1 MDEASKVTLHK
12 PHHQP
17 AQSYLEE
24 KIVWTEGTDPSYPYQ
39 AKLNGAKLLIRV
51 NDFPDENLYT
61 LVIDDLAV
69 AGFDDWPGQWIRPGQ
84 TKLADPEISVF
95 LPVYNEQD
103 NIAQLNLSLTD
114 ALERLG
120 RSYEVIYI
128 DDGSTDNSLA
138 KLREIAAR
146 DTRVRVVS
154 LRRNYGQTS
163 AMSAGIDHA
172 RGQILIPMDA
182 DLQNDPADISRLLE
196 KLDEGY
202 DVVSGWRK
210 NRKDRWLTRQ
220 LPSRLANRLVAKLS
234 GVDLH
239 DFGCSLKV
247 YRRDAL
253 TGVKLYGEMH
263 RFIPIYAGWAGARV
277 TEIPVT
283 HHARTAGESKY
294 GLSRTIKVLFDLI
307 TIKFLSSYLT
317 KPLYLFGTAGL
328 VCLVISLFS
337 FAFALYYRIVEG
349 VHLNRMP
356 LATLSMIMF
365 AMGVQFIFMGLLA
378 EMIVRTYHESQDK
391 PTYLVRERINIEDDS
406 DS

>member
-1 MDEASKVTLHK
+1 MKEYLKPVSGQSAAASPPV
-12 PHHQP
+12 
-17 AQSYLEE
+17 
-24 KIVWTEGTDPSYPYQ
+24 
-39 AKLNGAKLLIRV
+39 
-51 NDFPDENLYT
+51 
-61 LVIDDLAV
+61 
-69 AGFDDWPGQWIRPGQ
+69 
-84 TKLADPEISVF
+84 EISVF

-103 NIAQLNLSLTD
+103 NIEELNVRLTKALD
-114 ALERLG
+114 ALG
-120 RSYEVIYI
+120 RTYEVIFV
-128 DDGSTDNSLA
+128 DDGSTDQSLA
-138 KLREIAAR
+138 RLREVVASNP
-146 DTRVRVVS
+146 RVRIVS
-154 LRRNYGQTS
+154 LRRNYGQTA

-182 DLQNDPADISRLLE
+182 DLQNDPADIVRLLE

-210 NRKDRWLTRQ
+210 ERKDQWLTRR
-220 LPSRLANRLVAKLS
+220 LPSNIANRLVARLS
-234 GVDLH
+234 GVELH
-239 DFGCSLKV
+239 DFGCSLKA

-253 TGVKLYGEMH
+253 TDVKLYGEMH

-283 HHARTAGESKY
+283 HHPRLAGTSKY
-294 GLSRTIKVLFDLI
+294 GLSRTIKVVFDLI

-328 VCLVISLFS
+328 LCLVVSFLS

-365 AMGVQFIFMGLLA
+365 AMGIQFVFMGLLA

-391 PTYLVRERINIEDDS
+391 PTYLIREKINIDDQTEN
-406 DS
+406 

>member
-1 MDEASKVTLHK
+1 
-12 PHHQP
+12 
-17 AQSYLEE
+17 
-24 KIVWTEGTDPSYPYQ
+24 
-39 AKLNGAKLLIRV
+39 
-51 NDFPDENLYT
+51 
-61 LVIDDLAV
+61 
-69 AGFDDWPGQWIRPGQ
+69 
-84 TKLADPEISVF
+84 
-95 LPVYNEQD
+95 VYNEQD
-103 NIAQLNLSLTD
+103 NIAQLNLSLTE

-128 DDGSTDNSLA
+128 DDGSTDNGLA
-138 KLREIAAR
+138 TLREIATR
-146 DTRVRVVS
+146 DIRVRVLS
-154 LRRNYGQTS
+154 LRRNYGQTA

-182 DLQNDPADISRLLE
+182 DMQNDPADIGRLLE

-210 NRKDRWLTRQ
+210 DRKDRWLTRR
-220 LPSRLANRLVAKLS
+220 LPSKIANRLVARLS

-239 DFGCSLKV
+239 DFGCSLKA

-277 TEIPVT
+277 TEIPVS
-283 HHARTAGESKY
+283 HHARASGKSKY

-307 TIKFLSSYLT
+307 TIKFLSSFLT

-328 VCLVISLFS
+328 VCLLISFLTFV
-337 FAFALYYRIVEG
+337 FALYYRFVEG

-378 EMIVRTYHESQDK
+378 EMIVRTYHESQGK
-391 PTYLVRERINIEDDS
+391 PTYLIRERINIEDES
-406 DS
+406 DG

>member
-1 MDEASKVTLHK
+1 MKEYLLK
-12 PHHQP
+12 PVEQV
-17 AQSYLEE
+17 E
-24 KIVWTEGTDPSYPYQ
+24 KSE
-39 AKLNGAKLLIRV
+39 
-51 NDFPDENLYT
+51 
-61 LVIDDLAV
+61 ID
-69 AGFDDWPGQWIRPGQ
+69 
-84 TKLADPEISVF
+84 ISVF

-103 NIAQLNLSLTD
+103 NIEQLDFSLSD
-114 ALERLG
+114 ALAKLG
-120 RSYEVIYI
+120 RRYEIIYV
-128 DDGSTDNSLA
+128 DDGSTDQSLA
-138 KLREIAAR
+138 KLRKIAAR
-146 DTRVRVVS
+146 DHRVRIVS
-154 LRRNYGQTS
+154 LRRNYGQTA

-210 NRKDRWLTRQ
+210 DRKDRWLTRR
-220 LPSRLANRLVAKLS
+220 LPSQVANRLVATLS
-234 GVDLH
+234 GVHLH
-239 DFGCSLKV
+239 DFGCSLKA

-277 TEIPVT
+277 TETPVT
-283 HHARTAGESKY
+283 HHPRAAGQSKY

-317 KPLYLFGTAGL
+317 KPLYLFGTAGAI
-328 VCLVISLFS
+328 CLLISFLT
-337 FAFALYYRIVEG
+337 FALSLYYRFVEG

-391 PTYLVRERINIEDDS
+391 PTYLVRERINIDDER
-406 DS
+406 DA